1 MCYVVESIPYL
12 NIPGRVSQSVIQ
24 SKGKGRKKAKASN
37 KKKLQESCWNEMERK
52 LRVRN
57 KLVRKWYE
65 SNSTSYDLKME
76 DMKLMTMTSPAA
88 CQ

>member
-1 MCYVVESIPYL
+1 MCYVESIPYL
-12 NIPGRVSQSVIQ
+12 NIPGRVSQSVIH
-24 SKGKGRKKAKASN
+24 SFRVKGREKAKASN
-37 KKKLQESCWNEMERK
+37 KKKLQESFWNEMERK

-65 SNSTSYDLKME
+65 SNSTSYELKME
-76 DMKLMTMTSPAA
+76 DMKLMSTISSAA